1 MRWST
6 FVKRQAPRVVADD
19 PADVF
24 EHGVAPAHRLTSPLH
39 ALQRGQSA
47 PQSFGGILVRLPR
60 RLSKIVAEDA
70 HRWVRGETPVSVEP
84 APSATRWGTRAE
96 WERAYPGHGL
106 GLPKPLPHRRIRRI
120 PLTASDLRERVAKL
134 EAAGYRPMEDGYF
147 HQQLSME
154 EIFEVL
160 GDTEYQLMERG
171 RVNALPE
178 GCHGQIGNIRI
189 YLRPSFVDVFH
200 ARMRSLGESSG
211 AALNNLVRRR
221 MEQFRG

>member
-106 GLPKPLPHRRIRRI
+106 GLPKPLPRRQAPRDAIASPLYGALQATLHRLGLDAASALNVAARQRALDGMRDELARVVDSTVPGAELGTVRIDEFGVVHGSIRM
-120 PLTASDLRERVAKL
+120 PPVSLRT
-134 EAAGYRPMEDGYF
+134 
-147 HQQLSME
+147 
-154 EIFEVL
+154 I
-160 GDTEYQLMERG
+160 
-171 RVNALPE
+171 
-178 GCHGQIGNIRI
+178 NIRCVVGKADE
-189 YLRPSFVDVFH
+189 P
-200 ARMRSLGESSG
+200 
-211 AALNNLVRRR
+211 
-221 MEQFRG
+221 